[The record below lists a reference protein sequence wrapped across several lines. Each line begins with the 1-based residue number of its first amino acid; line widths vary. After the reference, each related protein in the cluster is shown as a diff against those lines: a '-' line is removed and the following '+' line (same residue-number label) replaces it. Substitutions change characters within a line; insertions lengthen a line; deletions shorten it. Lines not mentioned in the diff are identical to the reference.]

1 MQNII
6 QYFFLQ
12 SSVIIFRGSLFIYCH
27 KRFVL
32 SLLDAP
38 RQNLILVL
46 CLQHYSMS
54 LCLNHLSHCMIQK
67 FISTINVA
75 FYYMYVLITRP
86 LLFYLVPSA
95 WTEHWRSSEEVMV
108 HSRIKSRWW
117 WSLFRESNLVLF
129 VLWKAINK
137 SLSIFR
143 WMACR

>member
-12 SSVIIFRGSLFIYCH
+12 SSVIIFRGSLFIYWH
-27 KRFVL
+27 KRFGL

-86 LLFYLVPSA
+86 LLLYLVPSA

-129 VLWKAINK
+129 VLWKAI
-137 SLSIFR
+137 
-143 WMACR
+143 